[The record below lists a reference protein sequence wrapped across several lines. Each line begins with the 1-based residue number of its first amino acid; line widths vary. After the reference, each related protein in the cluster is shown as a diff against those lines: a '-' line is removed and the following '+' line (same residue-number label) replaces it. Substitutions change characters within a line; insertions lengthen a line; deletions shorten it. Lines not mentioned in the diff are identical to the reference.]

1 MCAGMNSRGGGSKL
15 KTPDSVNQS
24 PEDSVHIAIVI
35 ELQSDER
42 KSPLGTGNVWPEI
55 QEALSGAKDQSP
67 PAAQS
72 VKSEWNTRKHR
83 RDVNITLSVSCQLS
97 ERTWPLLKYNMCLVY
112 P

>member
-1 MCAGMNSRGGGSKL
+1 MCWNEFEGGGGGSNL

-24 PEDSVHIAIVI
+24 PEDSVHITIVI
-35 ELQSDER
+35 ELQSDEM

-72 VKSEWNTRKHR
+72 VKSENIAGN
-83 RDVNITLSVSCQLS
+83 VNITLYISFMSVVG
-97 ERTWPLLKYNMCLVY
+97 KNMASFEI
-112 P
+112 